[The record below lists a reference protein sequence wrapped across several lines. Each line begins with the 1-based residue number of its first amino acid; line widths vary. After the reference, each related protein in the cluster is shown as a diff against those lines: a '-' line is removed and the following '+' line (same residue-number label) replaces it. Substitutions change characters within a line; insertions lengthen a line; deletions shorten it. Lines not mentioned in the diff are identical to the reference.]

1 MYHKLSE
8 QNNQIWSHLLKK
20 FLMENLIF
28 CEAFVKLKIIDFVN
42 GLWKM
47 ITLSHNV
54 EVINSVALM
63 PLLLTLNIFHTLF

>member
-1 MYHKLSE
+1 
-8 QNNQIWSHLLKK
+8 
-20 FLMENLIF
+20 MENLIF

-47 ITLSHNV
+47 ITLSHKV
-54 EVINSVALM
+54 EVVNGVVLM